1 MYYKL
6 SNNFA
11 VNDIEE
17 SQGLKFKFPDAFE
30 SKPIIDGLNEEI
42 LPVVTNQRQDVVE
55 FAIWGLLP
63 QNFKED
69 WSVFQNT
76 GNTLNMSVASVL
88 ESEIYSEVLLQRRCC
103 ILVSGFFASYYFD
116 GEVFPI
122 YVYPENQKYFALAGI
137 YNKTDDGFITT
148 TLLLRRANAHMSRL
162 HNISNRMPIVLCS
175 ENMQH
180 WLNNGYSTIV
190 YDEVDDFD
198 NLNMKSH
205 TIAKEFYKNN
215 IVFDSILNPVE
226 YKNLTFNY

>member
-1 MYYKL
+1 MFYKL
-6 SNNFA
+6 ANNFS
-11 VNDIEE
+11 VNDIEAMQ
-17 SQGLKFKFPDAFE
+17 SLKFKFPDAFE

-42 LPVVTNQRQDVVE
+42 LPVVTNSQPDVVD

-63 QNFKED
+63 QNFKDD

-88 ESEIYSEVLLQRRCC
+88 ESEIYNEVLSQRRCC

-116 GEVFPI
+116 GEVFPV
-122 YVYPENQKYFALAGI
+122 YVYSENHKFFALAGI
-137 YNKTDDGFITT
+137 YNVTDDGFITT
-148 TLLLRRANAHMSRL
+148 TLLLRRANPHMTRL
-162 HNISNRMPIVLCS
+162 HNVSNRMPLVLGS
-175 ENMQH
+175 ENMHQ
-180 WLNNGYSTIV
+180 WLNNGYSTIAC
-190 YDEVDDFD
+190 DEVDDFN

-226 YKNLTFNY
+226 YKNLSFNF